1 MGGGCNRRGKG
12 NTKLY
17 SEILLHSYQRHPR
30 IQSSPQISYYTHI
43 IEIGETSSTY
53 ISAAKVLLGTHL
65 QHNNNNV
72 VAIQQYSNTNYNMDN
87 TDVTIEDC
95 SDDEYC
101 NNNNSDEVNNNSNNI
116 FLKLGGGRPLNI
128 QVTAKVLFGSVTAI
142 TALNA
147 ERKKKNPS
155 SKPQ

>member
-1 MGGGCNRRGKG
+1 M
-12 NTKLY
+12 
-17 SEILLHSYQRHPR
+17 
-30 IQSSPQISYYTHI
+30 
-43 IEIGETSSTY
+43 
-53 ISAAKVLLGTHL
+53 LLGTHL